1 MPTFRHK
8 TPRVIIPGRVVI
20 TFRSPANVRAVIILI
35 TLLSSAA
42 SLAAG
47 ASAETDESIEEV
59 LIYGRGTGQV
69 GLSTSASHGFVGFE
83 DIDQPPLLRVGEL
96 VETVPGMVATQHSGT
111 GKANQYFLRGF
122 NLDHGTDFSA
132 HLNGMPLNMR
142 THGHGQ
148 GYLDLNPI
156 IPELVETIEYQKG
169 PYAIRKGD
177 FSSAGSVDFSYRH
190 ALDSPAIKVST
201 GSYGFRR
208 ALLTLG
214 NRNTVAAF
222 DTTRYSGPWD
232 IDEELKQTKGHVGWS
247 IPTGD
252 LTTQF
257 HLDYYRSSWQAS
269 DQIPK
274 RAVSQGVITPRGF
287 IDPDLGGSSSRYSLN
302 MTAIGD
308 QFEGRLYGVA
318 SDFELF
324 SNFTY
329 LLENQDL
336 GDEFEQVDQR
346 SIWGGSLEGA
356 HDISSA
362 ISISAGGE
370 FRHDD
375 IRQLGLYSTSSRHRW
390 ATTRDDEVKQT
401 SVGGFAELNWQV
413 NDRLRTNAGLRAD
426 YFSTDVRAASV
437 ENSGRAS
444 DLLISPKLNLAY
456 LVSEMVELYVNVGR
470 GMHSNDARGTV
481 VSIDPNTGSP
491 ADSVPLLVPSTG
503 LELGVR
509 YELED
514 RLKLALTAFSIEL
527 DSELVFVGDG
537 GSTEPNDGSRRRG
550 FEAAFFFQASRT
562 LQLDAAYTRTKA
574 SFAGVLDSVD
584 GIPGAIETTL
594 SSGIS
599 ARWSDSVTTS
609 FRVRY
614 LGGAPLI
621 EDRSVTSDSSLL
633 ANAAVSLKLER
644 TEIKLEMLN
653 VFDSGDAD
661 ISYFYASRL
670 PGEPASGIT
679 DVHYHPLEPRNV
691 RLSIQY
697 RL

>member
-1 MPTFRHK
+1 VH
-8 TPRVIIPGRVVI
+8 
-20 TFRSPANVRAVIILI
+20 AVIILI
-35 TLLSSAA
+35 TLLTSAA
-42 SLAAG
+42 SSAKC
-47 ASAETDESIEEV
+47 AETDESIEEV

-69 GLSTSASHGFVGFE
+69 GLSTSSSHGFVGFE
-83 DIDQPPLLRVGEL
+83 DIDPPPLLRVGEL

-156 IPELVETIEYQKG
+156 IPELVEIIEYQKG
-169 PYAIRKGD
+169 PYAVRKGD
-177 FSSAGSVDFSYRH
+177 FSSAGSVDLRYRH
-190 ALDSPAIKVST
+190 ELDAPAIKVSI

-232 IDEELKQTKGHVGWS
+232 IDEDLVQTKVHVGWS

-252 LTTQF
+252 LTTRL

-274 RAVSQGVITPRGF
+274 RAVSQGMITPRGF
-287 IDPDLGGSSSRYSLN
+287 IDPDLGGSSSRYSVN

-346 SIWGGSLEGA
+346 TIGGGSLEGA
-356 HDISSA
+356 HDINSA
-362 ISISAGGE
+362 ISISAGGD

-375 IRQLGLYSTSSRHRW
+375 ISQLGLYSTLARHRW

-413 NDRLRTNAGLRAD
+413 NDRLRTNVGLRAD
-426 YFSTDVRAASV
+426 YFSTDVRAASAA
-437 ENSGRAS
+437 NSGRAS

-491 ADSVPLLVPSTG
+491 ADRVPLLVPSTG

-514 RLKLALTAFSIEL
+514 RLKLTLTAFSIEL

-537 GSTEPNDGSRRRG
+537 GSTEPNEGSQRRG
-550 FEAAFFFQASRT
+550 FEAAFFFQANRT
-562 LQLDAAYTRTKA
+562 LQLDAAYTRTRA
-574 SFAGVLDSVD
+574 SFAGVPGSVD

-594 SSGIS
+594 SSGIN
-599 ARWSDSVTTS
+599 ARWSDNVTTS

-633 ANAAVSLKLER
+633 ANAAASLKLER
-644 TEIKLEMLN
+644 TEIKLEVLN
-653 VFDSGDAD
+653 VFDSGDTD
-661 ISYFYASRL
+661 ISYFYESRL
-670 PGEPASGIT
+670 PEEPALGIA
-679 DVHYHPLEPRNV
+679 DIHYHPLEPRNV